1 MRNAF
6 VLSMMMAVA
15 CAAAPQRAA
24 AQAPPPASQTAAA
37 QPRTTTDF
45 YFIDTE
51 GGQATL
57 IVSPT
62 GESLLVDTGFPV
74 NGRDA
79 DRIAA
84 AAKQAGVSRIDY
96 LVITHYHLDHVGGVP
111 NLAAKLPI
119 VTFVDHGDTVEH
131 DVQGDKMYGDY
142 VALRAKGKHILA
154 KPGEVIPIKTLD
166 VRIVAAGGEPLTGA
180 LPGAGQPKP
189 NPLCAAFTPRDPDPG
204 ENARSVGFVLAFN
217 RFRFVDL
224 GDLTWNKE
232 RDLVCPDNPIGPV
245 DLLLTTHH
253 GSDKSNAPVIVH
265 ALKPRVAVMNNGAK
279 KGGSPEAWQTIHS
292 SPGLEDLWQLHFA
305 TDGGEDHNVAPA
317 FIANLDENTS
327 FNILVSA
334 SSDGSFTV
342 TNPRTGTTKRYAA
355 RP

>member
-24 AQAPPPASQTAAA
+24 AQPATPSAPPSATI
-37 QPRTTTDF
+37 RTTTDF

-57 IVSPT
+57 IVSPS

-119 VTFVDHGDTVEH
+119 GTFVDHGETVEH
-131 DVQGDKMYGDY
+131 DAPGDNMYGDY

-166 VRIVAAGGEPLTGA
+166 VRIVAAGGERLTGA